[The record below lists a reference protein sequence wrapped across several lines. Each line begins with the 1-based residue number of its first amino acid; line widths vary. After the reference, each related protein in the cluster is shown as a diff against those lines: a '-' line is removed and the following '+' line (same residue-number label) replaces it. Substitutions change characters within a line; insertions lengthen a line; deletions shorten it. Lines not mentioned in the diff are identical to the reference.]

1 MIHAIMKKLFQR
13 ELRVQLDKYRGYE
26 IKYIGGGFQ
35 LYEGDFLKE
44 THACLDTD
52 EDKRFRS
59 RKRVDDILRQ
69 RILEDDKNIQR
80 VDAQVKLARDNGC

>member
-1 MIHAIMKKLFQR
+1 MINAIWKKLFQQ
-13 ELRVQLDKYRGYE
+13 ELKVSMHKYRGYN
-26 IKYIGGGFQ
+26 IKYIGGGFE
-35 LYEGDFLKE
+35 LYEGGFKKE

-59 RKRVDDILRQ
+59 RKRVDDILRH
-69 RILEDDKNIQR
+69 RTLEDSRNIQR

>member
-69 RILEDDKNIQR
+69 RRLEDDKNIQR

>member
-52 EDKRFRS
+52 EDKRYRS

-69 RILEDDKNIQR
+69 RTLEDDRNIQR

>member
-52 EDKRFRS
+52 EDKRYRS
-59 RKRVDDILRQ
+59 RKRVDDIHRH
-69 RILEDDKNIQR
+69 RSLEDDRNIQR

>member
-1 MIHAIMKKLFQR
+1 M
-13 ELRVQLDKYRGYE
+13 EKYRGFD

-44 THACLDTD
+44 THACLDTN
-52 EDKRFRS
+52 EDKIFRS
-59 RKRVDDILRQ
+59 RKRVDDIHRH
-69 RILEDDKNIQR
+69 RSLEDDRNIQR

>member
-1 MIHAIMKKLFQR
+1 MIHAIMKKLFQQ
-13 ELRVQLDKYRGYE
+13 ELRVQLDKYRGYD

-52 EDKRFRS
+52 EDKRYRS

-69 RILEDDKNIQR
+69 HTLEDDRNIQR

>member
-13 ELRVQLDKYRGYE
+13 ELKVPLDKYRGFD

-52 EDKRFRS
+52 EDKRYRS

-69 RILEDDKNIQR
+69 RTLEDDRNIQR

>member
-69 RILEDDKNIQR
+69 RILEDDRNIQR

>member
-1 MIHAIMKKLFQR
+1 MKKLFQQ
-13 ELRVQLDKYRGYE
+13 ELRAQLDKYRGYD

-52 EDKRFRS
+52 EDKRYRS

-69 RILEDDKNIQR
+69 RTLEDDRNIQR

>member
-13 ELRVQLDKYRGYE
+13 ELKMPSDKYRGYD
-26 IKYIGGGFQ
+26 IKYIGGGFE
-35 LYEGDFLKE
+35 LYEGDFRKE

-52 EDKRFRS
+52 EDKRYRS

-69 RILEDDKNIQR
+69 RTLEDDRNIQR

>member
-1 MIHAIMKKLFQR
+1 MIHAIMKKLFLR
-13 ELRVQLDKYRGYE
+13 ELRVPLDKYRGFD

-44 THACLDTD
+44 THACLDTN
-52 EDKRFRS
+52 EHKKLKS
-59 RKRVDDILRQ
+59 RQ
-69 RILEDDKNIQR
+69 RIDAILRHRMLEDDRNIQR

>member
-13 ELRVQLDKYRGYE
+13 ELKMSSDKYRGYD

-44 THACLDTD
+44 THACLDTN
-52 EDKRFRS
+52 EDKRYRS

-69 RILEDDKNIQR
+69 RTLEDDRNIQR

>member
-44 THACLDTD
+44 THACLDTN

-59 RKRVDDILRQ
+59 RKRVDDIHRH
-69 RILEDDKNIQR
+69 RILEDDRNIQR

>member
-1 MIHAIMKKLFQR
+1 M
-13 ELRVQLDKYRGYE
+13 EKYRGFD

-69 RILEDDKNIQR
+69 RRLEDDKNIQR

>member
-1 MIHAIMKKLFQR
+1 M
-13 ELRVQLDKYRGYE
+13 DKYRGFD

-59 RKRVDDILRQ
+59 RKRVDDIHRH
-69 RILEDDKNIQR
+69 RRLEDDRNIDR

>member
-1 MIHAIMKKLFQR
+1 MNLLERLKM
-13 ELRVQLDKYRGYE
+13 EKYRGFG

-44 THACLDTD
+44 THSCLDID
-52 EDKRFRS
+52 DDKRLRS
-59 RKRVDDILRQ
+59 RKRVDDILRH
-69 RILEDDKNIQR
+69 RKLEDDAGIQR

>member
-1 MIHAIMKKLFQR
+1 MINAIMKKLFQR
-13 ELRVQLDKYRGYE
+13 ELRVSMDKYRGYD
-26 IKYIGGGFQ
+26 IKYIGGGFE
-35 LYEGDFLKE
+35 LYEGGFKKE

-59 RKRVDDILRQ
+59 RKRVDDILRH
-69 RILEDDKNIQR
+69 RTLEDNRNIQR

>member
-1 MIHAIMKKLFQR
+1 MIHAIMKRLFQR
-13 ELRVQLDKYRGYE
+13 ELRVPLDKYRGFD

-52 EDKRFRS
+52 EDKRYRS

-69 RILEDDKNIQR
+69 RRLQDDKNIQR

>member
-1 MIHAIMKKLFQR
+1 MIHAIMKKLFQQ
-13 ELRVQLDKYRGYE
+13 ELRVQLDKYRGFD

-52 EDKRFRS
+52 EDKRYRS

-69 RILEDDKNIQR
+69 RTLEDDRNIQR

>member
-1 MIHAIMKKLFQR
+1 MKKLFLR
-13 ELRVQLDKYRGYE
+13 ELKMPSDKYRGYD

-44 THACLDTD
+44 THACLDTN
-52 EDKRFRS
+52 EDKRYRS

-69 RILEDDKNIQR
+69 RTLEDDRNIQR

>member
-1 MIHAIMKKLFQR
+1 MIRAIMKKLFLR
-13 ELRVQLDKYRGYE
+13 ELKVPLDKYRGFD

-44 THACLDTD
+44 THACLDND
-52 EDKRFRS
+52 EDKRLKS
-59 RKRVDDILRQ
+59 RQ
-69 RILEDDKNIQR
+69 RIDSIHRHRRLEDDKSIER